1 MRLEQT
7 CETHPEQYDA
17 WHGKRKV
24 GYLRLRHGRFVV
36 RYGGTLDEVIYSVDT
51 IGDGEFAESE
61 REFHL
66 ETAKFLLRAR
76 LTKDDKR

>member
-7 CETHPEQYDA
+7 CIAHPEQYDA

-24 GYLRLRHGRFVV
+24 GYLRLRHGCFKVH
-36 RYGGTLDEVIYSVDT
+36 YGGPLDEIIYAVDT
-51 IGDGEFAESE
+51 IGDGEFDESE

-76 LTKDDKR
+76 ITKDDKR